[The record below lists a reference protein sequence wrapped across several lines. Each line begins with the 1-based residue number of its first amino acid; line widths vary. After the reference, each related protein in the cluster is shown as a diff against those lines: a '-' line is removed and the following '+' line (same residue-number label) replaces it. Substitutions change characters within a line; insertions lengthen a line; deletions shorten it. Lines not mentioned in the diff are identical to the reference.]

1 MSYKDE
7 YEVARLY
14 TNGDFQRRLK
24 QQFDGDYKLNFHL
37 SPPLLNPRDK
47 ATGKPRKVAFG
58 PWMFTAFK
66 WLARMKGLRGTVF
79 DAFGHTSER
88 RTERRLIE
96 DYRKT
101 IDGVLPVLNPDNAE
115 LVAKIAA
122 LPDMIRGYGH
132 VKDENLRKYEQELA
146 TLLAS
151 FDSVRVARSA

>member
-1 MSYKDE
+1 
-7 YEVARLY
+7 
-14 TNGDFQRRLK
+14 
-24 QQFDGDYKLNFHL
+24 
-37 SPPLLNPRDK
+37 
-47 ATGKPRKVAFG
+47 
-58 PWMFTAFK
+58 MFTAFK

-88 RTERRLIE
+88 RAERRLIE